1 MSSRSSRLIAAV
13 SVVGLTLGATLG
25 LASPAMATATV
36 SSTVLT
42 TGYAPTYSAYN
53 PAGTIVA
60 VANSGSS
67 SENIDSSV
75 DFIDVATNTVV
86 SVTDVELTDA
96 QGIVWSPDGTKV
108 YVLNNSGGIVV
119 IDAASQAIVGTLVS
133 GVSAA
138 NYGLAITPNGQFL
151 LTTDYN
157 AGSSAIVDIA
167 ANTYTTI
174 TMSNTDGWFNVF
186 VSPDGSKAYF
196 MGYYGAV
203 DVVDLTDPAYPVT
216 ATLQFENMSYG
227 GISGCSSFDGATLF
241 MADYNDGTPATVARL
256 DLATGTSISTT
267 ALMSESI
274 GCAMTPDGK
283 NVLFGAYGEDTSFV
297 YEFDATTLAA
307 VTTYTLAPNN
317 ASDVLASS
325 TKVCD
330 VYVSN
335 YYETTNILNFD
346 CSALPDTG
354 ASPSVIG
361 TSLAVSAGLLV
372 AGALALIV
380 VRRRNTAHSR

>member
-1 MSSRSSRLIAAV
+1 MSSRSSRLIAVISA
-13 SVVGLTLGATLG
+13 VGLTIGATLG
-25 LASPAMATATV
+25 IAAPAMAAATV

-42 TGYAPTYSAYN
+42 TGYFSTASAYN
-53 PAGTIVA
+53 PAGTKVA
-60 VANSGSS
+60 VANFGSS
-67 SENIDSSV
+67 YFSKDSSV
-75 DFIDVATNTVV
+75 DFIDVATNTVI
-86 SVTDVELTDA
+86 SVTDVALTDA

-108 YVLNNSGGIVV
+108 YVLNYSGGIVV
-119 IDAASQAIVGTLVS
+119 IDAETQAILDTLVS
-133 GVSAA
+133 GVSVD
-138 NYGLAITPNGQFL
+138 NTGLAITPDGQFL

-167 ANTYTTI
+167 ADTYTTI
-174 TMSNTDGWFNVF
+174 TNSNESGWFNVF
-186 VSPDGSKAYF
+186 VSPDGNTAYF

-203 DVVDLTDPAYPVT
+203 DVVDLTDPAYPIT
-216 ATLQFENMSYG
+216 DTLQFENMSYG
-227 GISGCSSFDGATLF
+227 GISGCSSFDGSTLF
-241 MADYNDGTPATVARL
+241 MADYNEGTPATVARL
-256 DLATGTSISTT
+256 DLASGTSISTT
-267 ALMSESI
+267 ADISESD

-283 NVLFGAYGEDTSFV
+283 DVLFGAYGADSSFV

-307 VTTYTLAPNN
+307 VTTYTLAADN

-354 ASPSVIG
+354 TSPSVIG
-361 TSLAVSAGLLV
+361 TSIAVSVGLLV

-380 VRRRNTAHSR
+380 VRRRQHS